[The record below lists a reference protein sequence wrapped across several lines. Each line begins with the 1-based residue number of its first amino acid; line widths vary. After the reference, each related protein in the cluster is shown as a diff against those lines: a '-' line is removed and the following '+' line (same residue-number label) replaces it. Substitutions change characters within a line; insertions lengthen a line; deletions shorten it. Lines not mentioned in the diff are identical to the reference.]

1 MKWILDFFKGGN
13 PVAETIKAIDGV
25 TTSGAE
31 RIELKRQFITQVV
44 DAQAKVIAAEAS
56 AGSWLTQSWRPLVM
70 LSFAS
75 ILVYNFFFGPM
86 FGLKTVDM
94 PQDLWTL
101 LQVGIGGYVGGRTV
115 EKLVPMLGKMKKGK
129 G

>member
-86 FGLKTVDM
+86 FGLRTVDM